1 MSKLI
6 MLRTDSRLVR
16 SLGATLT
23 ALPAYQSALADA
35 PPAFTEV
42 GLRYSHYSEDSLPE
56 ERVIFGSP
64 SRYDIDVTQL
74 WIEAPVGGAWSIALD
89 VQNDAMSGASP
100 WFVGLGLDGE
110 PGVIMSGASIEDNRV
125 EVGVTT
131 RYFWADG
138 NAGLAISH
146 SEEDDYEALSFAFDV
161 AWNSADN
168 SRTWTA
174 SASSSNDNVSPVKE
188 RIPVFIDEE
197 SLNTQ
202 SMYFGVSQILSQTKI
217 VRIGLSYT
225 QSEGYLT
232 DPYKFADRRPDTH
245 DKWTLSAGYRQFMVN
260 MDAALQ
266 ADYRYYHDD
275 WGTDS
280 HTIEIG
286 WHQNLGKHVLAP
298 YLRYYTQGE
307 ADFFSPIADRSQ
319 PFYADDYRLSSYGA
333 LTAGVRWTVQ
343 FGDWGIEAQAER
355 YRSNNDWSLF
365 DGDAAPALVDFWRA
379 TVGLSWRFD

>member
-1 MSKLI
+1 
-6 MLRTDSRLVR
+6 
-16 SLGATLT
+16 
-23 ALPAYQSALADA
+23 
-35 PPAFTEV
+35 
-42 GLRYSHYSEDSLPE
+42 
-56 ERVIFGSP
+56 
-64 SRYDIDVTQL
+64 
-74 WIEAPVGGAWSIALD
+74 
-89 VQNDAMSGASP
+89 
-100 WFVGLGLDGE
+100 
-110 PGVIMSGASIEDNRV
+110 
-125 EVGVTT
+125 
-131 RYFWADG
+131 
-138 NAGLAISH
+138 
-146 SEEDDYEALSFAFDV
+146 
-161 AWNSADN
+161 
-168 SRTWTA
+168 
-174 SASSSNDNVSPVKE
+174 
-188 RIPVFIDEE
+188 
-197 SLNTQ
+197 
-202 SMYFGVSQILSQTKI
+202 MYFGVSQILSQTKI

-298 YLRYYTQGE
+298 YLRYYTQEE

-343 FGDWGIEAQAER
+343 LGDWGIEAQAER
-355 YRSNNDWSLF
+355 YRSNNDWGLF